1 MNKFLQVVGVFWG
14 PKISNFHGRPFREE
28 VISKGKVLSWKS
40 SQEYT
45 YRDRFLLSKKTA
57 Y

>member
-1 MNKFLQVVGVFWG
+1 MNKFLQVVGMFWG